1 MIPLIKLL
9 EILPY
14 DWAASFIVEVGRQND
29 STKLADL
36 LLVYSTDK
44 PTDLLMSLFNWKD
57 SRQGSE
63 YWNKV
68 FQFVEA
74 QERK

>member
-1 MIPLIKLL
+1 M
-9 EILPY
+9 
-14 DWAASFIVEVGRQND
+14 VEVGRQND

>member
-1 MIPLIKLL
+1 MQPLIKLL
-9 EILPY
+9 KILPY

-36 LLVYSTDK
+36 LLIYSTDK
-44 PTDLLMSLFNWKD
+44 PTDLLMNLFSWKY

-63 YWNKV
+63 YWQNV
-68 FQFVEA
+68 FKFVES

>member
-57 SRQGSE
+57 SRQGSD